1 MSLLRRGSPL
11 KDFSTG
17 HLHFR
22 SGIWLLKGAWIVAAT
37 SLALGNIDIDQ
48 AVVSTIAARIAA
60 AKDTL
65 TRMTPNLR
73 VSSPAGFHFRARR
86 VGEV

>member
-22 SGIWLLKGAWIVAAT
+22 SGIWLLKGAWIATAT

-60 AKDTL
+60 AKVTL
-65 TRMTPNLR
+65 KRMTPT
-73 VSSPAGFHFRARR
+73 SGSTSPAGFHFRARR